1 LKGEEDNMMQINLRR
16 IPFFEELPDDA
27 LEAISERLRKRHYD
41 RGEVV
46 FQEGEW
52 GDALYL
58 LESGQAKVYST
69 NTGQE
74 RIFAYV
80 GPGGFIG
87 ELALL
92 LEQPRSASVQMVID
106 GDLYS
111 LRKMELDEL
120 LHEHP
125 AIAIHMSRELG
136 RRLVETTRRPT
147 IREEINVVAVVGDV
161 LAFASSLEQ
170 LGSRVAI
177 LNLSAPL
184 SAEQTRN
191 LDVIDAAVVSD
202 EHDLSQ
208 HLAQAVGKYER
219 VLISLPIS
227 GGVVLDKVL
236 ELADG
241 LVMIGVDTPPEWSKQ
256 ARRLWTPT
264 NDRAQIDR
272 IARFIA
278 RRTVG
283 LALSSGGAK
292 GIAHIGV
299 LKVLL
304 EENIPI
310 DMIAG
315 SSAGSLFGAM
325 YCAGWPIDDIIKW
338 AMNLR
343 KVIGLRGGLWDPHFP
358 LFWNGLINGRRT
370 RNFLEKTFGHK
381 AFAELSTPLYI
392 VATDITASQEVI
404 FDKGSVAEAVR
415 ASIGIPGVF
424 VPWRWR
430 NRYLVDGGIVNP
442 VPVSV
447 LIDRGADLIIASSV
461 VRPPDD
467 NAVLSSNP
475 RLPNFVEL
483 MTTMMGAMESEIL
496 KIRLPQV
503 NAFIH
508 PNVETYTALDYGKA
522 KELIEIGE
530 EAARLEVPKIKEQL
544 TMNNEQ

>member
-1 LKGEEDNMMQINLRR
+1 MPMQINLRR

-27 LEAISERLRKRHYD
+27 LEAISARLHKRHYD

-58 LESGQAKVYST
+58 LDSGQAKVYST

-106 GDLYS
+106 GDLYQ
-111 LRKMELDEL
+111 LRKMELDDL

-147 IREEINVVAVVGDV
+147 IREEINVIAIVGEALT
-161 LAFASSLEQ
+161 LARSLEQ
-170 LGSRVAI
+170 LGNHVAI
-177 LNLSAPL
+177 LNLTTPL

-191 LDVIDAAVVSD
+191 VDVIEAAAVSD
-202 EHDLSQ
+202 EHALSDQ
-208 HLAQAVGKYER
+208 LAQLVGKYER
-219 VLISLPIS
+219 VIVALPIS
-227 GGVVLDKVL
+227 GGLVLDKVL

-241 LVMIGVDTPPEWSKQ
+241 LVLIDVSNPPEWSKK
-256 ARRLWTPT
+256 ARRLWTPSS
-264 NDRAQIDR
+264 DQAQIDR
-272 IARFIA
+272 VARFIA

-299 LKVLL
+299 LKVLV

-315 SSAGSLFGAM
+315 SSAGSLFGAL
-325 YCAGWPIDDIIKW
+325 YCAGWPIDDIVKW
-338 AMNLR
+338 ALNLR
-343 KVIGLRGGLWDPHFP
+343 KTIGLRGGLWDPHFP

-370 RNFLEKTFGHK
+370 RNFLEKTLGNK
-381 AFAELSTPLYI
+381 AFAELTTPLYI
-392 VATDITASQEVI
+392 VATDITASQEVV

-442 VPVSV
+442 VPVSI

-467 NAVLSSNP
+467 NAVLASNP

-508 PNVETYTALDYGKA
+508 PNVEAYTALDYGKA

-530 EAARLEVPKIKEQL
+530 EAARLELPKIKEQL
-544 TMNNEQ
+544 TMKNAQ

>member
-1 LKGEEDNMMQINLRR
+1 MMQINLRR

-125 AIAIHMSRELG
+125 AIAIHISRELG
-136 RRLVETTRRPT
+136 RRLVETTRRPI

-161 LAFASSLEQ
+161 LAFARSLEQ

-177 LNLSAPL
+177 LNLSKPLAP
-184 SAEQTRN
+184 EETRDM
-191 LDVIDAAVVSD
+191 DVIDATVVEH
-202 EHDLSQ
+202 EHDLSDR
-208 HLAQAVGKYER
+208 LAQAVGKYER
-219 VLISLPIS
+219 VIIALPVS
-227 GGVVLDKVL
+227 GGSVLDKVL

-241 LVMIGVDTPPEWSKQ
+241 LVLIDVPQPPEWSKQ
-256 ARRLWTPT
+256 ARRLWTPS
-264 NDRAQIDR
+264 DDQAQIDR
-272 IARFIA
+272 VARFIT

-304 EENIPI
+304 EEKIPI
-310 DMIAG
+310 DMVAG
-315 SSAGSLFGAM
+315 SSAGSLFGAL

-338 AMNLR
+338 AMDLR

-381 AFAELSTPLYI
+381 AFAELTTPLYI

-424 VPWRWR
+424 VPWKWR

-461 VRPPDD
+461 VRPPDEGS
-467 NAVLSSNP
+467 AALPANP

-508 PNVETYTALDYGKA
+508 PNVEAYTALDYGKA

-530 EAARLEVPKIKEQL
+530 EAARLEVGKIKEQL
-544 TMNNEQ
+544 IMKNAQ

>member
-1 LKGEEDNMMQINLRR
+1 MQINLRR

-27 LEAISERLRKRHYD
+27 LDAIGQRLRNQYYES
-41 RGEVV
+41 GAIV
-46 FQEGEW
+46 FSEGDP

-58 LESGQAKVYST
+58 LESGQAKVYSMVD
-69 NTGQE
+69 GKE

-80 GPGGFIG
+80 GPGGFFG
-87 ELALL
+87 DLALL
-92 LEQPRSASVQMVID
+92 LDQPRSASVQMTID
-106 GDLYS
+106 GDLFALYKADFADL
-111 LRKMELDEL
+111 LRA
-120 LHEHP
+120 HP
-125 AIAIHMSRELG
+125 AIAIHISRELG

-147 IREEINVVAVVGDV
+147 IREEINVVAVVGDAPT
-161 LAFASSLEQ
+161 LARSLEQ
-170 LGSRVAI
+170 LGNRVAI
-177 LNLSAPL
+177 LNLTAPL
-184 SAEQTRN
+184 LAEQTRH
-191 LDVIDAAVVSD
+191 LDGIEAANVTD
-202 EHDLSQ
+202 EHDLSDR
-208 HLAQAVGKYER
+208 LAQLVGKYER
-219 VLISLPIS
+219 VIVALPS
-227 GGVVLDKVL
+227 NGGPVRDKVL

-241 LVMIGVDTPPEWSKQ
+241 LVLIGSAAAPDWSKK
-256 ARRLWTPT
+256 ARRLWTPS
-264 NDRAQIDR
+264 NDQAQIDR

-310 DMIAG
+310 DIVAG
-315 SSAGSLFGAM
+315 SSAGSLFGAL
-325 YCAGWPIDDIIKW
+325 YCAGWPIDDIVKF
-338 AMNLR
+338 ALNLR
-343 KVIGLRGGLWDPHFP
+343 KTIGLRGGLWDPHLP
-358 LFWNGLINGRRT
+358 PFWNGLINGRRT

-381 AFAELSTPLYI
+381 SFNELSTPLYI

-467 NAVLSSNP
+467 RSAVLAANP

-508 PNVETYTALDYGKA
+508 PNVEAYTALDYGKA

-530 EAARLEVPKIKEQL
+530 EAARIEVPKIKEQL
-544 TMNNEQ
+544 TIKNAQ

>member
-1 LKGEEDNMMQINLRR
+1 MQINLRR

-27 LEAISERLRKRHYD
+27 LEAISARLHKRHYD

-58 LESGQAKVYST
+58 LDSGQAKVYST

-80 GPGGFIG
+80 GPGGFVG

-92 LEQPRSASVQMVID
+92 LEQPRSASVQMEID

-111 LRKMELDEL
+111 LRKMELDDL
-120 LHEHP
+120 LRDHP
-125 AIAIHMSRELG
+125 AIAIHLSRELG

-147 IREEINVVAVVGDV
+147 LREEINVVAVVGDALT
-161 LAFASSLEQ
+161 LARSLEQ
-170 LGSRVAI
+170 LGNRVAI
-177 LNLSAPL
+177 LNLSDPL
-184 SAEQTRN
+184 PAEQTRN
-191 LDVIDAAVVSD
+191 LDVIEAANVTD
-202 EHDLSQ
+202 EHDLSER
-208 HLAQAVGKYER
+208 LAQLVGKYER
-219 VLISLPIS
+219 VIVSLPAN
-227 GGVVLDKVL
+227 GGLVLDKVL

-241 LVMIGVDTPPEWSKQ
+241 LVLIGSTAAPVWSKK
-256 ARRLWTPT
+256 ARRLWTPS
-264 NDRAQIDR
+264 NDQAQIDWVV
-272 IARFIA
+272 RFIA

-310 DMIAG
+310 DIVAG

-325 YCAGWPIDDIIKW
+325 YCAGWPIEDIVKF
-338 AMNLR
+338 ALNLR
-343 KVIGLRGGLWDPHFP
+343 KTIGLRGGLWDPHIP

-370 RNFLEKTFGHK
+370 RNFLEKTFEHK
-381 AFAELSTPLYI
+381 SFNEMSTPLYI

-424 VPWRWR
+424 VPWKWR

-467 NAVLSSNP
+467 RSAVLAANP
-475 RLPNFVEL
+475 RLPNFIEL

-508 PNVETYTALDYGKA
+508 PNVEAYTALDYGKA

-530 EAARLEVPKIKEQL
+530 EAARIELPKIKEQL
-544 TMNNEQ
+544 TMKNAQ

>member
-1 LKGEEDNMMQINLRR
+1 MPESMQINLRR
-16 IPFFEELPDDA
+16 IPFFEELPDEA
-27 LEAISERLRKRHYD
+27 LEAISQRMHKRHYD

-74 RIFAYV
+74 KIYAYV

-92 LEQPRSASVQMVID
+92 LEQPRSASVQMEID

-111 LRKMELDEL
+111 LRKADLDDL
-120 LHEHP
+120 LHLHP
-125 AIAIHMSRELG
+125 AIAIHLSRELG
-136 RRLVETTRRPT
+136 RRLVATTQRPT
-147 IREEINVVAVVGDV
+147 LREEINVVAVVGNA
-161 LAFASSLEQ
+161 LALARSLEQ
-170 LGSRVAI
+170 LGNQVAV
-177 LNLSAPL
+177 LNLSGTPL
-184 SAEQTRN
+184 TEQIYHVAIIN
-191 LDVIDAAVVSD
+191 EPDVPD
-202 EHDLSQ
+202 EHALSEQ
-208 HLAQAVGKYER
+208 LAQLVGEHER
-219 VLISLPIS
+219 VIVALPIS
-227 GGVVLDKVL
+227 GGLVLDKVL
-236 ELADG
+236 ELSDG
-241 LVMIGVDTPPEWSKQ
+241 LVLIGIDRPPEWTKQ
-256 ARRLWTPT
+256 ATQIWTPS
-264 NDRAQIDR
+264 NDQAQIDR
-272 IARFIA
+272 VARYIA

-304 EENIPI
+304 EEKIPI
-310 DMIAG
+310 DMVAG

-325 YCAGWPIDDIIKW
+325 YCAGWPIDEIVKW
-338 AMNLR
+338 ALNLR
-343 KVIGLRGGLWDPHFP
+343 KIIGLGGGLWDPHFP

-381 AFAELSTPLYI
+381 SFAELATPLYI

-404 FDKGSVAEAVR
+404 FEHGSVAEAVR

-424 VPWRWR
+424 VPWKWR

-447 LIDRGADLIIASSV
+447 LIDRGADVVIASSV
-461 VRPPDD
+461 VRPPDEV
-467 NAVLSSNP
+467 AATLPANP

-508 PNVETYTALDYGKA
+508 PNVEAYTALDYNKA

-530 EAARLEVPKIKEQL
+530 EAARPEVAKIKEQL
-544 TMNNEQ
+544 TMKNAE

>member
-1 LKGEEDNMMQINLRR
+1 MMQINLRR

-27 LEAISERLRKRHYD
+27 LEAISERLHKRHYD

-58 LESGQAKVYST
+58 LDSGQAKVYST

-92 LEQPRSASVQMVID
+92 LEQPRSASVQMEID
-106 GDLYS
+106 GDLYQ

-125 AIAIHMSRELG
+125 AIAIHLSRELG
-136 RRLVETTRRPT
+136 RRLVQTTRRPT

-161 LAFASSLEQ
+161 LAFAHSLEQ

-177 LNLSAPL
+177 LNLSEPL

-191 LDVIDAAVVSD
+191 LDVIDAAVVSH
-202 EHDLSQ
+202 EHDLSER
-208 HLAQAVGKYER
+208 LAQAVGKYER
-219 VLISLPIS
+219 VIIALPIS

-241 LVMIGVDTPPEWSKQ
+241 LVIIGVADPPEWTKQ

-264 NDRAQIDR
+264 NDQAQIDR

-315 SSAGSLFGAM
+315 SSAGSLFGAL
-325 YCAGWPIDDIIKW
+325 YCAGWSIDDIIKW
-338 AMNLR
+338 AINLR
-343 KVIGLRGGLWDPHFP
+343 KVIGLRGGLWDPHLP

-404 FDKGSVAEAVR
+404 FDEGSVAEAVR

-424 VPWRWR
+424 VPWKWR

-461 VRPPDD
+461 VRPPDEG
-467 NAVLSSNP
+467 NAALPANP

-508 PNVETYTALDYGKA
+508 PNVEAYTALDYGKA

-530 EAARLEVPKIKEQL
+530 EAARLELPMIKEQL
-544 TMNNEQ
+544 TMRNAQ